1 MMTSFHA
8 FHRSKEGVMK
18 RIITGLTAAL
28 ALALVGSARAADE
41 TDTTTSKT
49 TVKKNKDGT
58 ESVKTEKKSTHNP
71 KGKGSTTDTSTYTQ
85 EVDKNAMGG
94 TTTKVEKKST
104 HDAPGAANDST
115 TSSSSVTE
123 RDSSGKVVKE
133 EKQGPT
139 TTK

>member
-1 MMTSFHA
+1 
-8 FHRSKEGVMK
+8 MK

-28 ALALVGSARAADE
+28 ALALVGSAWAADE

-71 KGKGSTTDTSTYTQ
+71 KGAPATTDTSTYTQ
-85 EVDKNAMGG
+85 ETDKNSMGG

-104 HDAPGAANDST
+104 HDAPGTASDSTT
-115 TSSSSVTE
+115 TSSSMTE
-123 RDSSGKVVKE
+123 RDASGKVVKHE
-133 EKQGPT
+133 SSGPT

>member
-1 MMTSFHA
+1 
-8 FHRSKEGVMK
+8 MK

-28 ALALVGSARAADE
+28 AFALAGVGSARAADE

-58 ESVKTEKKSTHNP
+58 ETMKSEKKSTHDP
-71 KGKGSTTDTSTYTQ
+71 KGMGSTTDKSTYTK

-94 TTTKVEKKST
+94 TTTKVEKKAT
-104 HDAPGAANDST
+104 HDAPGTAGDST
-115 TSSSSVTE
+115 TSSSSTTE
-123 RDSSGKVVKE
+123 RDATGKVVKE

>member
-1 MMTSFHA
+1 
-8 FHRSKEGVMK
+8 MK

-71 KGKGSTTDTSTYTQ
+71 KGAPATTDTSTYTQ
-85 EVDKNAMGG
+85 ETDKNSMGG
-94 TTTKVEKKST
+94 TTTKVEKKAT
-104 HDAPGAANDST
+104 HDAPGMKNDAKSDVKET
-115 TSSSSVTE
+115 TET
-123 RDSSGKVVKE
+123 DAHGNVVKH
-133 EKQGPT
+133 EKTGPDGKT
-139 TTK
+139 EVK